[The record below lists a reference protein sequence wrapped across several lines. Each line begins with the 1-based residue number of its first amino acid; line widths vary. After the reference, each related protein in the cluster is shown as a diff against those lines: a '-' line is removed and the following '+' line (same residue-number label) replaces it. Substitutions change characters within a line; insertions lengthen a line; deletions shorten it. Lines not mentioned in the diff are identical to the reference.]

1 MSKRKN
7 TIIIICFILVILL
20 GAGAATYPLI
30 ASINNERTQSLVQTE
45 YEEKLQQLDTSEID
59 EALKKA
65 HEYNKTIST
74 VQIEDIDKI
83 KENLPDYEDLLNLAN
98 NGIMGYIEI
107 PTINIDLPIYHGTTG
122 AAMEKGAGHME
133 GTSLPVGGVG
143 THAVISAH
151 SGMAGAKLFT
161 DLDKLKLGDVFFVTV
176 CNEKLAYEVDNIAVV
191 ESTDIDLIRIDTQQD
206 YVTLLTCTPYGVN
219 THRLLVRGHRV
230 EMAEEAIAEVEEK
243 VVPEGSTWIEKY
255 AEGLV
260 IGFIASF
267 AAMLLLLIV
276 LLIRRRQK
284 RKPVTLPV
292 LKGNDRMPNAYIE
305 LIDSL
310 ILQRQ
315 ALKISQRELASA
327 AGVSWTEVALMEQ
340 KKHMVQLRALLRI
353 AAALNC
359 KLVAVSV
366 E

>member
-20 GAGAATYPLI
+20 GAGAAAYPLI

-59 EALKKA
+59 AALA
-65 HEYNKTIST
+65 AAREYNKTIST
-74 VQIEDIDKI
+74 VQIEDVDKI
-83 KENLPDYEDLLNLAN
+83 KADLPPYEDLLNLAN

-151 SGMAGAKLFT
+151 SGMASAKLFT

-191 ESTDIDLIRIDTQQD
+191 EPTDIDLIRIDTQQD

-230 EMAEEAIAEVEEK
+230 KMAEEDIAEVEEK
-243 VVPEGSTWIEKY
+243 AEPAASTWIEKY
-255 AEGLV
+255 EQGIL
-260 IGFIASF
+260 IGVAIF
-267 AAMLLLLIV
+267 LGLLLI
-276 LLIRRRQK
+276 
-284 RKPVTLPV
+284 
-292 LKGNDRMPNAYIE
+292 
-305 LIDSL
+305 
-310 ILQRQ
+310 
-315 ALKISQRELASA
+315 
-327 AGVSWTEVALMEQ
+327 
-340 KKHMVQLRALLRI
+340 ALLVYFIKRR
-353 AAALNC
+353 
-359 KLVAVSV
+359 KDKK
-366 E
+366 EK

>member
-20 GAGAATYPLI
+20 GAGAAAYPLI
-30 ASINNERTQSLVQTE
+30 ASINNEHTQSLVQTE
-45 YEEKLQQLDTSEID
+45 YEEKIQQLDTSEID

-65 HEYNKTIST
+65 REYNKTIST

-107 PTINIDLPIYHGTTG
+107 PAINVDLPIYHGTTG

-133 GTSLPVGGVG
+133 GTSLPVGGIG

-161 DLDKLKLGDVFFVTV
+161 DLDKLELGDMFFITV
-176 CNEKLAYEVDNIAVV
+176 CNQKLAYEVDNIAVV
-191 ESTDIDLIRIDTQQD
+191 EPTDIDLIRIDTQQD

-243 VVPEGSTWIEKY
+243 AEPAASTWMERYEQGI
-255 AEGLV
+255 L
-260 IGFIASF
+260 IGIAIF
-267 AAMLLLLIV
+267 LGLLLI
-276 LLIRRRQK
+276 
-284 RKPVTLPV
+284 
-292 LKGNDRMPNAYIE
+292 
-305 LIDSL
+305 
-310 ILQRQ
+310 
-315 ALKISQRELASA
+315 
-327 AGVSWTEVALMEQ
+327 
-340 KKHMVQLRALLRI
+340 ALLVYFIKRR
-353 AAALNC
+353 
-359 KLVAVSV
+359 KDKK
-366 E
+366 EK

>member
-20 GAGAATYPLI
+20 GAGAAAYPLI

-74 VQIEDIDKI
+74 VQIEDIEKI
-83 KENLPDYEDLLNLAN
+83 KESLPPYEDLLNLAN

-107 PTINIDLPIYHGTTG
+107 PAINIDLPIYHGTTG

-151 SGMAGAKLFT
+151 SGMSSAKLFT
-161 DLDKLKLGDVFFVTV
+161 DLDKLEPGDVFFVTV
-176 CNEKLAYEVDNIAVV
+176 CNQKLAYEVDNIAVV
-191 ESTDIDLIRIDTQQD
+191 EPTDIDLIRVDTQQD

-243 VVPEGSTWIEKY
+243 AEPAASTWIEKY
-255 AEGLV
+255 EQGIL
-260 IGFIASF
+260 IGVAIF
-267 AAMLLLLIV
+267 LGLLLI
-276 LLIRRRQK
+276 
-284 RKPVTLPV
+284 
-292 LKGNDRMPNAYIE
+292 
-305 LIDSL
+305 
-310 ILQRQ
+310 
-315 ALKISQRELASA
+315 
-327 AGVSWTEVALMEQ
+327 
-340 KKHMVQLRALLRI
+340 ALLVYFTKR
-353 AAALNC
+353 L
-359 KLVAVSV
+359 KQRKD
-366 E
+366 EKEK

>member
-20 GAGAATYPLI
+20 GAGAAAYPLI
-30 ASINNERTQSLVQTE
+30 ASINNEHTQSLVQTE

-59 EALKKA
+59 AALA
-65 HEYNKTIST
+65 AAREYNKTIST

-83 KENLPDYEDLLNLAN
+83 KADLPPYEDLLNLAN

-191 ESTDIDLIRIDTQQD
+191 EPTDIDLIRIDTQQD

-230 EMAEEAIAEVEEK
+230 KMAEEDIAEVEEK
-243 VVPEGSTWIEKY
+243 AEPAASTWIEKY
-255 AEGLV
+255 EQGIL
-260 IGFIASF
+260 IGVAIF
-267 AAMLLLLIV
+267 LGLLLI
-276 LLIRRRQK
+276 
-284 RKPVTLPV
+284 
-292 LKGNDRMPNAYIE
+292 
-305 LIDSL
+305 
-310 ILQRQ
+310 
-315 ALKISQRELASA
+315 
-327 AGVSWTEVALMEQ
+327 
-340 KKHMVQLRALLRI
+340 ALLVYFIKRR
-353 AAALNC
+353 
-359 KLVAVSV
+359 KDKK
-366 E
+366 EK